1 LRNCNERT
9 SNQPGQAPQINRNGA
24 VNVSSGTTIFT
35 SDNAYTGHTTI
46 NAGTL
51 QLGNGGTTG
60 SIVGDVAN
68 HAIFAINRSDT
79 FTVTFGVISGT
90 GRPGAVLLDDRRQS
104 RARSQTSCARPCL
117 G

>member
-1 LRNCNERT
+1 MSELQTTR
-9 SNQPGQAPQINRNGA
+9 QAPQINRNGA
-24 VNVSSGTTIFT
+24 VNVFSGTTIFA
-35 SDNAYTGHTTI
+35 SDNAYTGRTTI

-90 GRPGAVLLDDRRQS
+90 GRPGAVLLDD
-104 RARSQTSCARPCL
+104 CC
-117 G
+117 